1 MSERILIGVAWPYAN
16 GPLHLG
22 HLAGCYLPAD
32 IFARYHRMRG
42 NEVLM
47 VSGSDSHGT
56 PIMRTADAEGVTPR
70 EVVEKYH
77 ASFLDSWERLGITF
91 DLFTTTMT
99 DNHRKTVQELML
111 LFHEKGLIYPDTMK
125 VAFSPDFQRFLPDR
139 YVQGTCPHCA
149 NPDAR
154 GDQCDN
160 CGRILDPIDLID
172 PTYREGDERY
182 PVEIRDTTHLFYKLS
197 AFQDELLEW
206 VKKQDH
212 WRPNV
217 KNFTR
222 GYLEEGLKDRAISR
236 DIDWGVPIPIEGY
249 EDKRIYVWFEAV
261 CGYLSASK
269 EWAASKGDPEAWR
282 PFWEDSSTRSYYF
295 IGKDNI
301 PFHTIIWPAMLLGRG
316 GLIPPHDVPAN
327 EFLTLEGK
335 QLSTSRN
342 WAVWVPDYLDRF
354 PPDPLRYH
362 LSANMP
368 ETGDADF
375 SWTEYVR
382 RNNDELVATF
392 GNLVHRTLTQVYRN
406 FDKAVPDPGE
416 LRPDDTTLMN
426 IADEAMKT
434 VAASIEAAR
443 FREALN
449 GAMGL
454 AREANRFIDAQ
465 APWKQVK
472 EDKEAAAKTLYT
484 TLYVISALKIALYP
498 YLPFSAQTLHELLG
512 LSGKV
517 EDEQWGVRRPEPGT
531 PLPEPKPLFTKLDA
545 SVVTEMVERLG

>member
-1 MSERILIGVAWPYAN
+1 
-16 GPLHLG
+16 
-22 HLAGCYLPAD
+22 
-32 IFARYHRMRG
+32 
-42 NEVLM
+42 
-47 VSGSDSHGT
+47 
-56 PIMRTADAEGVTPR
+56 
-70 EVVEKYH
+70 
-77 ASFLDSWERLGITF
+77 
-91 DLFTTTMT
+91 
-99 DNHRKTVQELML
+99 
-111 LFHEKGLIYPDTMK
+111 
-125 VAFSPDFQRFLPDR
+125 
-139 YVQGTCPHCA
+139 
-149 NPDAR
+149 
-154 GDQCDN
+154 
-160 CGRILDPIDLID
+160 
-172 PTYREGDERY
+172 
-182 PVEIRDTTHLFYKLS
+182 
-197 AFQDELLEW
+197 
-206 VKKQDH
+206 
-212 WRPNV
+212 
-217 KNFTR
+217 
-222 GYLEEGLKDRAISR
+222 
-236 DIDWGVPIPIEGY
+236 
-249 EDKRIYVWFEAV
+249 
-261 CGYLSASK
+261 
-269 EWAASKGDPEAWR
+269 
-282 PFWEDSSTRSYYF
+282 
-295 IGKDNI
+295 
-301 PFHTIIWPAMLLGRG
+301 
-316 GLIPPHDVPAN
+316 
-327 EFLTLEGK
+327 LTLEGK

-517 EDEQWGVRRPEPGT
+517 EDEQWEVRRPEPGT